1 MKDSSNKESSTQNP
15 SFIEERNKRWEEL
28 AKKKGAKLVVDESPQ
43 PFAVLNVS
51 PDFVRRYK
59 EWEERQRRTRS
70 K

>member
-1 MKDSSNKESSTQNP
+1 MKDSSNNESSTQSP
-15 SFIEERNKRWEEL
+15 SFIEEQNKLWEEV
-28 AKKKGAKLVVDESPQ
+28 AKKKGAKLVVDESSQ
-43 PFAVLNVS
+43 PFVVLNVS